1 MKYQKPT
8 FEIWEQES
16 GLDGMYK
23 HCERVSRVC
32 YDSQDKSKN
41 TVESGKDFVNRM
53 MKSGHGEML
62 EHMTV
67 YLTLNSDVPKC
78 KGYARLFK
86 KNKYS
91 YVHKDK
97 HIYYVTTNYRVLL
110 QGSHKTFI
118 KAFQNNYKSNWLDVL
133 DYWTEPTEF
142 HEVRKTVYMEIDR
155 CTGESFIRHRVFSK
169 ARQSTRACDY
179 TKDKYEGI
187 TCITPCWEVSPQA
200 SQILDLALSAS
211 ETYYAELRKLGW
223 TAEQARIVLPFDI
236 KSPLVMTGTVDEW
249 KEFCDVRADGVV
261 GRPHPQSVEITE
273 QIKKEMFK

>member
-1 MKYQKPT
+1 MNYAYSE
-8 FEIWEQES
+8 FEVNKS
-16 GLDGMYK
+16 SK
-23 HCERVSRVC
+23 SR
-32 YDSQDKSKN
+32 
-41 TVESGKDFVNRM
+41 
-53 MKSGHGEML
+53 
-62 EHMTV
+62 
-67 YLTLNSDVPKC
+67 YLTLSEGKLINYPSFISNNLEYMVIINFVSEGIELIED
-78 KGYARLFK
+78 
-86 KNKYS
+86 NKDSFEYFAS
-91 YVHKDK
+91 CLDSMK
-97 HIYYVTTNYRVLL
+97 
-110 QGSHKTFI
+110 
-118 KAFQNNYKSNWLDVL
+118 NNYKSNWLDVL

-142 HEVRKTVYMEIDR
+142 HEIRKTVYMEIDR